1 MGELNVNEITVNIEH
16 TDLPTTKEKT
26 TYVLDNA
33 KLNVP
38 EEFKQ
43 WYIDLLLK
51 YHEVVSSSNYD
62 LGSEPPPCRTL
73 KFRSRSNNSEFQEL
87 RDMQFSNTLKSCW
100 DWE

>member
-26 TYVLDNA
+26 TYGLDNA

-43 WYIDLLLK
+43 
-51 YHEVVSSSNYD
+51 
-62 LGSEPPPCRTL
+62 
-73 KFRSRSNNSEFQEL
+73 
-87 RDMQFSNTLKSCW
+87 
-100 DWE
+100 